1 MKKTN
6 LTKSLLAAFLC
17 ALFIFSLGAC
27 GSKAPADNQSSAPAS
42 TAASVWDN
50 ALYSKDT
57 TLGEGSKTI
66 TVDVII
72 DDNKL
77 TFTLKTDGAT
87 LGDALVDTKLVE
99 GDQGDYGLF
108 ITHVN
113 GIRADYNLDGA
124 YWSINQ
130 NGQAL
135 MSGADSTNIS
145 GGESF
150 ELVYTK
156 A

>member
-6 LTKSLLAAFLC
+6 LLKALIVALLCTSLF
-17 ALFIFSLGAC
+17 FSLC
-27 GSKAPADNQSSAPAS
+27 GCGGKVTDNASSAPAS

-57 TLGEGSKTI
+57 TLGEGDKTI
-66 TVDVII
+66 TVEVVI
-72 DDNKL
+72 DNNKL
-77 TFTLKTDGAT
+77 TFTLKTDGDT
-87 LGDALVDTKLVE
+87 LGDALIDTKLVTGE
-99 GDQGDYGLF
+99 QGEYGLF

-113 GIRADYNLDGA
+113 GVRADYNLDGA
-124 YWSINQ
+124 YWAINQ

-135 MSGADSTNIS
+135 MTGADSTNIS

>member
-6 LTKSLLAAFLC
+6 LLKTLIAALLC
-17 ALFIFSLGAC
+17 TALFFCLC
-27 GSKAPADNQSSAPAS
+27 GCGGKITDNGSSAPAS
-42 TAASVWDN
+42 SASVWDN

-57 TLGEGSKTI
+57 TLGEGDKTI
-66 TVDVII
+66 TVDVVI
-72 DDNKL
+72 DNNKL
-77 TFTLKTDGAT
+77 NFTLKTDGDT
-87 LGDALVDTKLVE
+87 LGDALIDTKLVTGE
-99 GDQGDYGLF
+99 QGEYGLF

-113 GIRADYNLDGA
+113 GVRADYNLDGA
-124 YWSINQ
+124 YWAINQ

-135 MSGADSTNIS
+135 MTGADSTNIS

>member
-6 LTKSLLAAFLC
+6 FAKALLSVLLC
-17 ALFIFSLGAC
+17 ALLVFSVCAC
-27 GSKAPADNQSSAPAS
+27 KPTTPDKDASSTPAVS
-42 TAASVWDN
+42 SVWEG

-57 TLGEGSKTI
+57 TLGSGDKTV
-66 TVDVII
+66 TVKVEKDGQT
-72 DDNKL
+72 L

-99 GDQGDYGLF
+99 GEQGDYGLF
-108 ITHVN
+108 IKKVN

-124 YWSINQ
+124 YWAINKD
-130 NGQAL
+130 GKPL

-145 GGESF
+145 GGEVF